1 MFEKKIKYTDW
12 DGNTREETFRF
23 NLTQTEMLEIETE
36 VPGGLQNYLTE
47 IGEKVDGKKI
57 MGFVKMFISK
67 SYGEK
72 DTDGKRFRKSP
83 EISKA
88 FEETQA
94 YDELFSELVLDA
106 DKLVNFIK
114 AVSPDE
120 ALIQKR
126 LDNANIPAEILNQNG
141 IEVVDTK
148 PKIVENRSDSK

>member
-1 MFEKKIKYTDW
+1 MFSKKITYTDW
-12 DGNTREETFRF
+12 DGNSRTETFRF
-23 NLTQTEMLEIETE
+23 NLTQTELLEIETE

-57 MGFVKMFISK
+57 MDFVKMFIGK

-72 DTDGKRFRKSP
+72 DTDGKRFRKSA
-83 EISKA
+83 EITKA

-106 DKLVNFIK
+106 DKLVEFIK
-114 AVSPDE
+114 AVSPSED
-120 ALIQKR
+120 LIQKR

-141 IEVVDTK
+141 ANLSIVDSNT
-148 PKIVENRSDSK
+148 EAEG